1 MSRLETHARAANGPR
16 ESPRPQP
23 VHLPFFHRNQTRIR
37 FMKKIA
43 PLRNLND
50 KSMTSHSLER
60 AIMSFFARFN
70 PSGLVARR
78 MPFAQRPHR
87 MYSAD

>member
-1 MSRLETHARAANGPR
+1 
-16 ESPRPQP
+16 
-23 VHLPFFHRNQTRIR
+23 
-37 FMKKIA
+37 MKKIA